1 MAAPAS
7 GLGASG
13 LGSSRRAALGFLL
26 LVLLLLQTPLARAT
40 AAAHQ
45 HLKSSGNSLSSAVAC
60 GRRAVQGK
68 ILGGV
73 SAPPGKWPWQVS
85 VQYAGFHVC
94 GGSILNEYWVLS
106 AAHCFGR
113 DKSIQIFDMYVGIV
127 NLLVAN
133 EHTQWFEVN
142 QVILHPNYERF
153 HPVGGDVALV
163 QLKTPIVFSDAVLPV
178 CLAPP
183 DVNLTNLSCWA
194 TGWGVVTQQGHTT
207 DELQEVQLPLVSKA
221 LCALLYRH
229 SSYILPDMLCAGD
242 LFNVR
247 TVCEGDSGGPLV
259 CEFNHTWLQ
268 IGIVSWGRG
277 CTQPLYPGVY
287 ARVSYFSNWI
297 RYNIEITPI
306 PPQPT
311 PALCPILEVTVGVLV
326 ATLVGLLVL

>member
-7 GLGASG
+7 GPGASRRSALRFVLLG
-13 LGSSRRAALGFLL
+13 LPLL
-26 LVLLLLQTPLARAT
+26 LTPPARVA

-45 HLKSSGNSLSSAVAC
+45 QPAGSGVSLSGAVAC
-60 GRRAVQGK
+60 GRRAVQGR
-68 ILGGV
+68 ILGG
-73 SAPPGKWPWQVS
+73 APAPQRKWPWQVS

-113 DKSIQIFDMYVGIV
+113 DKSIEIFDMYVGIV
-127 NLLVAN
+127 DLLTAS

-142 QVILHPNYERF
+142 QVILHPAYEKF
-153 HPVGGDVALV
+153 HPVGADVALV
-163 QLKTPIVFSDAVLPV
+163 QLKGRIVFSDSVLPV

-183 DVNLTNLSCWA
+183 DVDLTNLSCWA
-194 TGWGVVTQQGHTT
+194 TGWGVVTQQGHTSS
-207 DELQEVQLPLVSKA
+207 ELQEAQLPLIPRA
-221 LCALLYRH
+221 LCALLYKY

-242 LFNVR
+242 IWNVR

-259 CEFNHTWLQ
+259 CESNHTWLQ

-287 ARVSYFSNWI
+287 ARVSHFSDWI
-297 RYNIEITPI
+297 RYNIEATPL
-306 PPQPT
+306 PPQPV
-311 PALCPILEVTVGVLV
+311 PALCPLLGVPVGVLV
-326 ATLVGLLVL
+326 ATLGGLLVL

>member
-1 MAAPAS
+1 MPHLQELGWVLCHMPRVGAITCPAGAAVIGGSLFCWACSHWWEHVLLGAPSGIQGSGAVTCPAGAPSPAGGAVTCNYILTCCGGSSMAAPAS
-7 GLGASG
+7 GLGA
-13 LGSSRRAALGFLL
+13 SRRAALGFLL

-142 QVILHPNYERF
+142 QVILHPDYERF

-163 QLKTPIVFSDAVLPV
+163 QLKTRIVFSDAVLPV

-183 DVNLTNLSCWA
+183 DVNLTNLFCWA
-194 TGWGVVTQQGHTT
+194 TGWGVVTQQG
-207 DELQEVQLPLVSKA
+207 
-221 LCALLYRH
+221 RH
-229 SSYILPDMLCAGD
+229 KGSS
-242 LFNVR
+242 R
-247 TVCEGDSGGPLV
+247 
-259 CEFNHTWLQ
+259 
-268 IGIVSWGRG
+268 
-277 CTQPLYPGVY
+277 
-287 ARVSYFSNWI
+287 
-297 RYNIEITPI
+297 
-306 PPQPT
+306 
-311 PALCPILEVTVGVLV
+311 
-326 ATLVGLLVL
+326 

>member
-1 MAAPAS
+1 EVAPGHVLEGSSYSELPLLLLLPGSHEAQALSRVRLARPHRLGALSPATTYSTCCAGSSMAAPAS
-7 GLGASG
+7 GLGA
-13 LGSSRRAALGFLL
+13 
-26 LVLLLLQTPLARAT
+26 
-40 AAAHQ
+40 
-45 HLKSSGNSLSSAVAC
+45 
-60 GRRAVQGK
+60 
-68 ILGGV
+68 
-73 SAPPGKWPWQVS
+73 
-85 VQYAGFHVC
+85 FHVC

-153 HPVGGDVALV
+153 HPVGADVALV
-163 QLKTPIVFSDAVLPV
+163 QLKTRIVFSDAVLPV

-242 LFNVR
+242 LFNMR